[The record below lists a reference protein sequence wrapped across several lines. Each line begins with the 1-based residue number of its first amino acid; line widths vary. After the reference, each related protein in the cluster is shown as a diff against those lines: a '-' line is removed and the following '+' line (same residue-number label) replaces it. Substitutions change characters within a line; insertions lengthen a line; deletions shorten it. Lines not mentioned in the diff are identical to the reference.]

1 MINLHVGRQTYDYD
15 CGAMALQLVMAYYGV
30 DIRGDSLMEALGTGP
45 DGTRVNKMAAVARQH
60 GFNVTAKTDWTLSEL
75 RETVDKGYPVIVL
88 VQAWADRFLTLEEWR
103 RDYDDGHYVVVI
115 GHAQGVLLFEDP
127 ATFRRTWLREREF
140 LARWHDRDAITGEVH
155 KHFGMVLKGKEP
167 AGIQYEHMN

>member
-15 CGAMALQLVMAYYGV
+15 CGAMALQLVMAYYGI

-45 DGTRVNKMAAVARQH
+45 DGTRVAKMIAVAREQ
-60 GFNVTAKTDWTLSEL
+60 GFEVIAKPHWTVKEL
-75 RETVDKGYPVIVL
+75 KHRVDEGYPVIVL

-103 RDYDDGHYVVVI
+103 RNYNDGHYVVVI
-115 GHAQGVLLFEDP
+115 GHAKGVLLFEDP

-140 LARWHDRDAITGEVH
+140 LARWHDRDAITNEIYDH
-155 KHFGMVLKGKEP
+155 YGMVLKGKEP
-167 AGIQYEHMN
+167 VGMQYEHMR